1 MSTANGLLWANG
13 MEIYWVDNGVI
24 ESWFG
29 AWVSRG
35 SQVSSNSRAFPRSAI
50 GLAIVLHLDGPFAPT
65 KGSFSDMRTNNV
77 PFQLI

>member
-1 MSTANGLLWANG
+1 MLTYQGLLWANG
-13 MEIYWVDNGVI
+13 MAMSWVDGGGI
-24 ESWFG
+24 EYWFG

-35 SQVSSNSRAFPRSAI
+35 YQVLSKSRQFPRSAI
-50 GLAIVLHLDGPFAPT
+50 GLAIVLHLAGPFAPT